1 MRRLARFDRNGAVT
15 VKIAQGDEYSDV
27 HVGGVFGSASNATA
41 SACDALRS
49 GDIEISSN
57 VADGTTNVNVGGVCG
72 KSGMLTAGCHAEWTE
87 SAHVK
92 IASDRSNFGGV
103 TGLTQA
109 ESNYAFLVGCLCP
122 LQGPRRDRAQE
133 RHGLHGQ
140 RRRYRRNLL
149 RLLHDL
155 PRRHGNPCLYG
166 RLLRPR
172 RNRLFA
178 LRRHGPRRGRRIRQA
193 ALLNGVFWG
202 STQDGVSETL
212 PDSKAF
218 ASLDQSGF
226 EAAIAE
232 MNDAIAASMMAQ
244 LVQVGYTYDTSLGH
258 PVLTGAR

>member
-1 MRRLARFDRNGAVT
+1 MSPTARPTSTWAV
-15 VKIAQGDEYSDV
+15 Y
-27 HVGGVFGSASNATA
+27 
-41 SACDALRS
+41 
-49 GDIEISSN
+49 
-57 VADGTTNVNVGGVCG
+57 
-72 KSGMLTAGCHAEWTE
+72 TAGCHAEWTE

-109 ESNYAFLVGCLCP
+109 ESNYAFLVGCYALCK
-122 LQGPRRDRAQE
+122 
-133 RHGLHGQ
+133 
-140 RRRYRRNLL
+140 
-149 RLLHDL
+149 
-155 PRRHGNPCLYG
+155 G
-166 RLLRPR
+166 RVEIEPK
-172 RNRLFA
+172 NGTDYTANAGGIAGTFSGYSMIYPVVMEIPAYMDGCYA
-178 LRRHGPRRGRRIRQA
+178 LVETDFSLSGGTARGVAGASEA

>member
-1 MRRLARFDRNGAVT
+1 M
-15 VKIAQGDEYSDV
+15 
-27 HVGGVFGSASNATA
+27 
-41 SACDALRS
+41 
-49 GDIEISSN
+49 
-57 VADGTTNVNVGGVCG
+57 
-72 KSGMLTAGCHAEWTE
+72 
-87 SAHVK
+87 
-92 IASDRSNFGGV
+92 
-103 TGLTQA
+103 
-109 ESNYAFLVGCLCP
+109 LCP

-166 RLLRPR
+166 RLLRP
-172 RNRLFA
+172 A
-178 LRRHGPRRGRRIRQA
+178 RGVAGASEA